1 MCPRPVSLI
10 GDSRIA
16 RRADNV
22 GAVGVAAVAAR
33 VAVAHVAVAV
43 AHIARVAV
51 VGKQSRLV
59 VNETGQRM
67 EGANTV
73 AQEHFDQ
80 LGGSQLDSLL
90 TFQ

>member
-1 MCPRPVSLI
+1 M
-10 GDSRIA
+10 
-16 RRADNV
+16 
-22 GAVGVAAVAAR
+22 GAVVAAPGVDSSAADTDEAADVAAAVV
-33 VAVAHVAVAV
+33 VAV
-43 AHIARVAV
+43 V

-73 AQEHFDQ
+73 AQEHLVDQ

-90 TFQ
+90 RFQLSA